1 MKIAN
6 CFLEETNFVSYLSN
20 FAGNLDSVETIIS
33 TMEAISDS
41 SVCALY
47 VPSESD
53 FYSLDTGAGIVAE
66 KLYGTQHSG
75 EVRDV
80 LLRLQLVISKS
91 HTFPITEAATSLGLF
106 NLEKAGTGGLVTD
119 KSPPEFEWW
128 NDTSMYV
135 VSTPD
140 SLPVAIRKHYIFS
153 KIEQR
158 HFPKFCKH
166 MFDKIHFFSDPE
178 RIKDLG
184 VKYEDNIEKIIN
196 HLAYLND
203 FAISDFADGDQDKLI
218 IGKAGAKGVEISP
231 EGFKTRHNSDA
242 MNERCITINGEKI
255 CCEWHTKIEET
266 RGRIHFYAWTNRP
279 DKVRSEVGNKLIIGR
294 FADHLTV

>member
-6 CFLEETNFVSYLSN
+6 FFLEEINLAGYLSKLAN
-20 FAGNLDSVETIIS
+20 NIDLVDNITS

-41 SVCALY
+41 SVCQLY

-53 FYSLDTGAGIVAE
+53 FYSFDTGSGIIAE
-66 KLYGTQHSG
+66 KLYGTEHSG

-80 LLRLQLVISKS
+80 VLRLQLMISKS
-91 HTFPITEAATSLGLF
+91 HTFPITEAKAGLGLL
-106 NLEKAGTGGLVTD
+106 NLEKMGAGGLVTD
-119 KSPPEFEWW
+119 KSPHELDWW
-128 NDTSMYV
+128 DDGSMYIA
-135 VSTPD
+135 STPAD
-140 SLPVAIRKHYIFS
+140 LPIALRKHYISS
-153 KIEQR
+153 KIEQKY
-158 HFPKFCKH
+158 FPEFCKH
-166 MFDKIHFFSDPE
+166 MFEKIYFFSSPDK
-178 RIKDLG
+178 IKDLG
-184 VKYEDNIEKIIN
+184 VKYEDNIEKIIK

-203 FAISDFADGDQDKLI
+203 FAIFDFADSDQDKLI

-231 EGFKTRHNSDA
+231 EGVKTRHNADA
-242 MNERCITINGEKI
+242 MNERCISINGETV

-279 DKVRSEVGNKLIIGR
+279 DKVTAEVGNKLIVGV